1 MISGKTIIS
10 VIHYEPCLSKPF
22 AEIFTCFNF
31 VFDDQYFHLAPRL
44 AAKVILL
51 RPRSL
56 STDYS
61 KNDNIVIILS
71 PDKQSAF
78 CKVTLVILWTSF
90 EPFTRSAWTRS
101 VMFKLKLLSISTIFI
116 LAGCVSLAPEYQ
128 RPAAPVPQQF
138 SLSRNSLTPAVNGY
152 QDTGWR
158 NFFVDPQVT
167 RLITEALNNNRDLR
181 MAALKVEEARAQ
193 FNVTDAD
200 RYPQLNASSGITYSG
215 GLKGDK
221 PTTQK
226 YDAGLKLS
234 YELDFFGKLKNMSD
248 ADRQNYFAS
257 EEARRAVH
265 ILLVSSVS
273 QSYFS
278 QQLAYEQLR
287 IAQETLKNYQ
297 QSYAFVEQQ
306 LVTGSTNVLALEQ
319 ARGQIE
325 STRAEIA
332 KREGD
337 LAKANNA
344 LQLVLGTYRALPS
357 EKGMKGGEI
366 APVKLPP
373 NMSSQILLQRPDI
386 MEAEYQLK
394 AADANIGAARAAF
407 FPSITLT
414 SGLSASSTELSSLFT
429 SGSGMWNF
437 IPKIEIPIFNAGRNK
452 ANLKLAEIRQ
462 QQSVVNY
469 EQKIQ
474 SAFKDVSDTLAL
486 RDSLS
491 QQLESQQR
499 YLDSLQITLQRARG
513 LYASGAVSYIEVLDA
528 ERSLFATQQTILDLT
543 YSRQVNEIN
552 LFTALGG
559 GWVE

>member
-1 MISGKTIIS
+1 M
-10 VIHYEPCLSKPF
+10 F
-22 AEIFTCFNF
+22 
-31 VFDDQYFHLAPRL
+31 
-44 AAKVILL
+44 ILK
-51 RPRSL
+51 R
-56 STDYS
+56 
-61 KNDNIVIILS
+61 
-71 PDKQSAF
+71 
-78 CKVTLVILWTSF
+78 
-90 EPFTRSAWTRS
+90 
-101 VMFKLKLLSISTIFI
+101 LSISTILL

-138 SLSRNSLTPAVNGY
+138 SLSRNGLMPAAQNY
-152 QDTGWR
+152 QDSGWR
-158 NFFVDPQVT
+158 NFFADPQVT
-167 RLITEALNNNRDLR
+167 RLIAEALSNNRDLR

-215 GLKGDK
+215 GLKSDK
-221 PTTQK
+221 PTSQE
-226 YDAGLKLS
+226 YDASLELS
-234 YELDFFGKLKNMSD
+234 YELDFFGKLRNMSE
-248 ADRQNYFAS
+248 ADRQNFFAS

-278 QQLAYEQLR
+278 QQLAYKQLR
-287 IAQETLKNYQ
+287 IARETLKNYQ

-332 KREGD
+332 KREGE
-337 LAKANNA
+337 LAQANNA
-344 LQLVLGTYRALPS
+344 LQLVLGTYRVLPAENGASDSALT
-357 EKGMKGGEI
+357 
-366 APVKLPP
+366 PVKLPP
-373 NMSSQILLQRPDI
+373 NLSSDILLQRPDI

-407 FPSITLT
+407 FPSISLT
-414 SGLSASSTELSSLFT
+414 SGLSTSSTALSSLFT
-429 SGSGMWNF
+429 PASGMWNF
-437 IPKIEIPIFNAGRNK
+437 IPKIDIPIFNAGRNN

-474 SAFKDVSDTLAL
+474 AAFKDVADALAL
-486 RDSLS
+486 RDSINN
-491 QQLESQQR
+491 QIDAQQR

-528 ERSLFATQQTILDLT
+528 ERSLFATQQTLLDLIN
-543 YSRQVNEIN
+543 SRQVNEIN
-552 LFTALGG
+552 LYTALGG

>member
-1 MISGKTIIS
+1 
-10 VIHYEPCLSKPF
+10 
-22 AEIFTCFNF
+22 
-31 VFDDQYFHLAPRL
+31 
-44 AAKVILL
+44 
-51 RPRSL
+51 
-56 STDYS
+56 
-61 KNDNIVIILS
+61 
-71 PDKQSAF
+71 
-78 CKVTLVILWTSF
+78 
-90 EPFTRSAWTRS
+90 
-101 VMFKLKLLSISTIFI
+101 
-116 LAGCVSLAPEYQ
+116 
-128 RPAAPVPQQF
+128 
-138 SLSRNSLTPAVNGY
+138 
-152 QDTGWR
+152 
-158 NFFVDPQVT
+158 
-167 RLITEALNNNRDLR
+167 
-181 MAALKVEEARAQ
+181 
-193 FNVTDAD
+193 
-200 RYPQLNASSGITYSG
+200 
-215 GLKGDK
+215 
-221 PTTQK
+221 
-226 YDAGLKLS
+226 
-234 YELDFFGKLKNMSD
+234 
-248 ADRQNYFAS
+248 
-257 EEARRAVH
+257 
-265 ILLVSSVS
+265 
-273 QSYFS
+273 
-278 QQLAYEQLR
+278 
-287 IAQETLKNYQ
+287 
-297 QSYAFVEQQ
+297 
-306 LVTGSTNVLALEQ
+306 
-319 ARGQIE
+319 
-325 STRAEIA
+325 
-332 KREGD
+332 
-337 LAKANNA
+337 
-344 LQLVLGTYRALPS
+344 RALPS

>member
-1 MISGKTIIS
+1 M
-10 VIHYEPCLSKPF
+10 F
-22 AEIFTCFNF
+22 
-31 VFDDQYFHLAPRL
+31 
-44 AAKVILL
+44 ILK
-51 RPRSL
+51 R
-56 STDYS
+56 
-61 KNDNIVIILS
+61 
-71 PDKQSAF
+71 
-78 CKVTLVILWTSF
+78 
-90 EPFTRSAWTRS
+90 
-101 VMFKLKLLSISTIFI
+101 LSISTIFL

-138 SLSRNSLTPAVNGY
+138 SLSRNGLMPAAQNY
-152 QDTGWR
+152 QHSGWR
-158 NFFVDPQVT
+158 NFFADPQVT
-167 RLITEALNNNRDLR
+167 RLIAEALSNNRDLR

-215 GLKGDK
+215 GLKSDK
-221 PTTQK
+221 PTSQE
-226 YDAGLKLS
+226 YDASLELS
-234 YELDFFGKLKNMSD
+234 YELDFFGKLRNMSE
-248 ADRQNYFAS
+248 ADRQNFFAS

-278 QQLAYEQLR
+278 QQLAYKQLR
-287 IAQETLKNYQ
+287 IARETLKNYQ

-332 KREGD
+332 KREGE
-337 LAKANNA
+337 LAQANNA
-344 LQLVLGTYRALPS
+344 LQLVLGTYRALPAENGAS
-357 EKGMKGGEI
+357 DS
-366 APVKLPP
+366 ALTPVKLPP
-373 NMSSQILLQRPDI
+373 NLSSDILLQRPDI

-407 FPSITLT
+407 FPSISLT
-414 SGLSASSTELSSLFT
+414 SGLSTSSSALSSLFT
-429 SGSGMWNF
+429 PASGMWNF
-437 IPKIEIPIFNAGRNK
+437 IPKIDIPIFNAGRNN

-474 SAFKDVSDTLAL
+474 AAFKDVADALAL
-486 RDSLS
+486 RDSINN
-491 QQLESQQR
+491 QIDAQQR

-528 ERSLFATQQTILDLT
+528 ERSLFSTQQTLLDLT
-543 YSRQVNEIN
+543 NSRQVNEIN
-552 LFTALGG
+552 LYTALGG